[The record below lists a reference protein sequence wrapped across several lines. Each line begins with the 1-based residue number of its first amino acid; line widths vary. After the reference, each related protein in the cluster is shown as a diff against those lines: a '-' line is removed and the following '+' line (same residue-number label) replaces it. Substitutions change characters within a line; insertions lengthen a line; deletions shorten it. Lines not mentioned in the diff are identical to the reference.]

1 MTLGLGDGGG
11 RGKEKFKD
19 TTGKGIG
26 RIFFVNNEITQD
38 EDMKNGREKG
48 IVR

>member
-19 TTGKGIG
+19 TTGQGIG
-26 RIFFVNNEITQD
+26 RISFVNNEITQHD
-38 EDMKNGREKG
+38 DMKNGREKG